1 MASVDGSR
9 IRRKKKISES
19 SNSVTFN
26 NSKLSTTVGPPQAS
40 LSSSALARPR
50 SYTLPANDN
59 PACPVAASQR
69 PAPYRALTRAVSKA
83 PHEDLRSLYYQQRSR
98 QKRRLPLSS
107 VSNHENGCCGGGG
120 GGGAEMPMRNRTN
133 TFQL

>member
-26 NSKLSTTVGPPQAS
+26 NSKLSTTVGPPQASS

-107 VSNHENGCCGGGG
+107 VSNHENGCCGG
-120 GGGAEMPMRNRTN
+120 AEMPMRNRTN